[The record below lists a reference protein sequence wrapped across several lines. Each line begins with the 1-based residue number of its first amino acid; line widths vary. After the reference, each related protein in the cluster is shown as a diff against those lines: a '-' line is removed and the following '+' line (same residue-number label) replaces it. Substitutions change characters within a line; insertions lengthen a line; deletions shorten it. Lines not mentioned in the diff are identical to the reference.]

1 MIGATVNSSA
11 GIPGSLNRAY
21 EDSLNHQTDNLFWL
35 ETRYKPNQKLNPA
48 DPQDRAMIPRWW
60 AVRTRIAQSR
70 SPRTLIREGA
80 VMTVLDMHRNDPLP
94 VFVHSAD
101 QSGSETRSFPSLDD
115 KRKEDYVNARMRDS
129 SYVAIFDAG
138 GSKWP
143 WPISEV
149 YPQAEIEIDQPS
161 STVSGGARGSYR
173 NVFAKTR
180 LGSAAPSVI
189 YYEGFTLK
197 PLTTDVVARMSDLDP
212 ARRDAIATG
221 AAWIDFDGNRRPAK
235 LIRDVFQPG
244 DALYY
249 WDGPWGMLAG
259 SRGIAVVR
267 RGAVVET
274 FTTMMS

>member
-1 MIGATVNSSA
+1 
-11 GIPGSLNRAY
+11 
-21 EDSLNHQTDNLFWL
+21 
-35 ETRYKPNQKLNPA
+35 
-48 DPQDRAMIPRWW
+48 
-60 AVRTRIAQSR
+60 
-70 SPRTLIREGA
+70 
-80 VMTVLDMHRNDPLP
+80 

-101 QSGSETRSFPSLDD
+101 QSGSETRSFPSLGD

-149 YPQAEIEIDQPS
+149 YPQAEIEIDLPPA
-161 STVSGGARGSYR
+161 TVSGETRGSYR

-180 LGSAAPSVI
+180 LGSSITPAVI
-189 YYEGFTLK
+189 YYDGLTLK
-197 PLTTDVVARMSDLDP
+197 PLTTNVVARLSDLDP
-212 ARRDAIATG
+212 ARRDAIATD

-235 LIRDVFQPG
+235 LIRDVHQPG

-249 WDGPWGMLAG
+249 WDGPWGVLAG

-267 RGAVVET
+267 RGNVVET
-274 FTTMMS
+274 FTTVVS